1 MDNKII
7 YHLLKFTFI
16 QQLHIRWNV
25 VVLDLFKS
33 WWLILYMVGTGGAD
47 PLTRIAAPRIA
58 AS

>member
-7 YHLLKFTFI
+7 YHSLKSTII
-16 QQLHIRWNV
+16 QQLHIRWSV
-25 VVLDLFKS
+25 VVLGLFKS
-33 WWLILYMVGTGGAD
+33 WWLILYMVGTGVAD